1 MQLLRLLVVV
11 VREMRKTLYRLL
23 LLLLPSTATG
33 RWRHWWRDRMIVKV
47 LLAGSDNVFVRKF
60 FAHVRLF
67 VQSSANALLV
77 VVTATNTSGSFQQSS
92 QS

>member
-1 MQLLRLLVVV
+1 
-11 VREMRKTLYRLL
+11 
-23 LLLLPSTATG
+23 
-33 RWRHWWRDRMIVKV
+33 MIVKV
-47 LLAGSDNVFVRKF
+47 LLAGSDNVFVRKL

-77 VVTATNTSGSFQQSS
+77 LVTATNTSGSFQQSS